1 MFKNYL
7 KVAFRQIW
15 RHKGYAT
22 INILGLSV
30 GIASCILIMLFVK
43 SEWSYDRFH
52 SKADRLYRVWVK
64 EDYGGDQVFINTV
77 TPVPVATAMSNAFP
91 EIEAASRVYKFNT
104 AVSIAEDEFNENIH
118 MVDSAFFQMFDFP
131 LVQGN
136 ADKPFPNR
144 NSIILTKSMA
154 KKYFGNDDPM
164 GKTLQLMLN
173 EEKQPFTVVG
183 LVDTYPDES
192 SIRFD
197 MLISFAN
204 FYNIFPERVN
214 QAWFSVF
221 LETFILLNDQTSAEA
236 LAQKIP
242 AMLQQQL
249 GEEATESKY
258 QLNLQP
264 IAEIH
269 LDNTLPAGNEPI
281 SNPMYANVL
290 SIIGILILLIAC
302 INFVTLSIGRSTTRN
317 LEVGIRKVLG
327 AERQQLIRQFW
338 GEAFLLTV
346 IAVVLAIGLS
356 IVLLK
361 PYNQLINQELSIS
374 FSPFFILF
382 CLSIM
387 LIIGFIAGFYPSLI
401 LSKFNPVDI
410 FRGSNKTGVSIGL
423 FRKGLVV
430 GQFVASVAMII
441 VTIIVGQQLSY
452 LQNKDLGY
460 QREQTI
466 IIPTNKGGEEG
477 ARLADLYKV
486 ELQKQP
492 QVSSAAVS
500 TFSFLEPG
508 WITVGYEDDNGTY
521 RLLRMN
527 SVDADFINTTNIQ
540 LLAGRNFS
548 KDNSADITGSMIV
561 NEALVKEYGWE
572 DPIGKK
578 LPGRFEQRVIGV
590 VKDFHFESLHTPI
603 QPLALVM
610 DRQTFL
616 RAANDV
622 GFPAAPQPRVTVRL
636 QSGSLAGNVDILK
649 NAWTAVAP
657 NQDFEYQFLDEA
669 LAQQYA
675 QELRLGSIV
684 QVASLLSIFI
694 ACMGLFGLATL
705 AVARRVKEIGIRK
718 VLGASVKDVVTLLS
732 RDFLIMVLIAIV
744 IATPI
749 AWWAMNQWLQ
759 DFAYRVD
766 IQWWV
771 FALAGVASIVIALAT
786 VGFQALRAAMANPV
800 DAIKTE

>member
-1 MFKNYL
+1 MLKNYL

-43 SEWSYDRFH
+43 SEWSYDAFH
-52 SKADRLYRVWVK
+52 SKSDRLYRVWVK

-77 TPVPVATAMSNAFP
+77 TPVPVAPAMSEAFP

-131 LVQGN
+131 LAKGN
-136 ADKPFPNR
+136 ANKPFPNQ
-144 NSIILTKSMA
+144 NSIILTKSIA
-154 KKYFGNDDPM
+154 KKYFGKDDPL
-164 GKTLQLMLN
+164 GKTLQLTFN

-183 LVDTYPDES
+183 LVEEYPAES

-197 MLISFAN
+197 MLIPFAN

-221 LETFILLNDQTSAEA
+221 LETFILLNEQTSAEA

-242 AMLQQQL
+242 SMLQQQL
-249 GEEATESKY
+249 GKEAKESKY

-264 IAEIH
+264 ITEIH

-356 IVLLK
+356 VALLK

-382 CLSIM
+382 CLGIM
-387 LIIGFIAGFYPSLI
+387 LLIGFIAGFYPSLI
-401 LSKFNPVDI
+401 LSKFNPVEI
-410 FRGSNKTGVSIGL
+410 FRGSRKTGVSIGL

-441 VTIIVGQQLSY
+441 VTIIVAQQLSY

-460 QREQTI
+460 QREQI
-466 IIPTNKGGEEG
+466 IVVPTNKSGDEG
-477 ARLADLYKV
+477 KRLAEIYQA
-486 ELQKQP
+486 ELEKQS
-492 QVSSAAVS
+492 QVKGAAVS
-500 TFSFLEPG
+500 MFSFLEPG
-508 WITVGYEDDNGTY
+508 WATVGYEDDNNTY
-521 RLLRMN
+521 RFLRMN
-527 SVDADFINTTNIQ
+527 SVDADFLNTTEIQ
-540 LLAGRNFS
+540 LVAGRNFS
-548 KDNSADITGSMIV
+548 KDNLADVTGSMIV

-610 DRQTFL
+610 DRQPFL
-616 RAANDV
+616 QAASDV
-622 GFPAAPQPRVTVRL
+622 GFPASPQPRVTVRL
-636 QSGSLAGNVDILK
+636 QAGNLAGNVDILK
-649 NAWTAVAP
+649 NAWVAVAP

-675 QELRLGSIV
+675 QEQRLGSIV

-718 VLGASVKDVVTLLS
+718 VLGASVSNVVALLS
-732 RDFLIMVLIAIV
+732 KDFLLMVLIAIV

-766 IQWWV
+766 IHWWV

-786 VGFQALRAAMANPV
+786 VGFQAIRAAIANPV

>member
-7 KVAFRQIW
+7 KVAFRQLW
-15 RHKGYAT
+15 RHKGYAG
-22 INILGLSV
+22 INILGLAV
-30 GIASCILIMLFVK
+30 GVASCILIMLFVK

-77 TPVPVATAMSNAFP
+77 TPVPVAPAMSEAFP

-131 LVQGN
+131 LTQGN
-136 ADKPFPNR
+136 INKPFPNQ
-144 NSIILTKSMA
+144 NSIILTKNIA
-154 KKYFGNDDPM
+154 KKYFGSEDPV
-164 GKTLQLMLN
+164 GRTLQLTLG

-183 LVDTYPDES
+183 LVDAYPDES

-221 LETFILLNDQTSAEA
+221 LETFILLNEQTSAEA

-346 IAVVLAIGLS
+346 ISVLLAIGLS
-356 IVLLK
+356 MALLK

-387 LIIGFIAGFYPSLI
+387 LIIGFIAGIYPSLI
-401 LSKFNPVDI
+401 LSKFNPVEI
-410 FRGSNKTGVSIGL
+410 FRGSRKTGVSIGF

-441 VTIIVGQQLSY
+441 VTIIVAQQLSY
-452 LQNKDLGY
+452 LQHKDLGY

-466 IIPTNKGGEEG
+466 IVPTNKGGEEG
-477 ARLADLYKV
+477 ARLAELYKE
-486 ELQKQP
+486 ELRKQT
-492 QVSSAAVS
+492 QVSGAAVS

-508 WITVGYEDDNGTY
+508 WITIGYEDDNNTY
-521 RLLRMN
+521 RFLRMN
-527 SVDADFINTTNIQ
+527 SVDADFLNTTDIQ
-540 LLAGRNFS
+540 LVAGRNFS
-548 KDNSADITGSMIV
+548 KDNTADITGSMIV

-578 LPGRFEQRVIGV
+578 LPGRFEQLVVGV

-603 QPLALVM
+603 KPLALVM
-610 DRQTFL
+610 DRQAFL

-622 GFPAAPQPRVTVRL
+622 GFPAPPQPRVTVRL
-636 QSGSLAGNVDILK
+636 QPGDLAGNVDILK
-649 NAWTAVAP
+649 NAWLAVAP

-675 QELRLGSIV
+675 QERRLGNIV

-705 AVARRVKEIGIRK
+705 AVARRIKEIGIRK
-718 VLGASVKDVVTLLS
+718 VLGASVTDVVTLLS

-749 AWWAMNQWLQ
+749 AWWAINQWLQ

-766 IQWWV
+766 IHWWV